1 MSLAR
6 GRIAVEAPSA
16 LGALVVGSFLIGAA
30 ALGCSGGSGLPDAA
44 VADAPPPTGRFS
56 VGWTIA
62 DGERVLTCDEVGAL
76 VMSVE
81 VTSPSLGAGYVE
93 AFTCG
98 TGTGTSRFLPV
109 GVYDLAFELVG
120 RSGSLGILPDQ
131 RVVVTEDDVVPAAA
145 LRYPVKAQGQVDGR
159 LFAGATAN
167 CAATGGAQITALS
180 LVMER
185 QGGACVPTTFAIGA
199 GATNPATTYTS
210 TCAATP
216 PTAPCIERDQAITA
230 TVGSGSYVVRVRGAV
245 GAAPCWSADQLAD
258 VPPAERTLRVDV
270 GLTYFKGPGCP

>member
-1 MSLAR
+1 M
-6 GRIAVEAPSA
+6 
-16 LGALVVGSFLIGAA
+16 GASV
-30 ALGCSGGSGLPDAA
+30 LGCSGGSGLPDAA

-62 DGERVLTCDEVGAL
+62 DGDRVLSCDDVGAL

-109 GVYDLAFELVG
+109 GVYDLAFELIG
-120 RSGSLGILPDQ
+120 RSGTLGIRPDQ
-131 RVVVTEDDVVPAAA
+131 RLVVTEDDVVPAVA
-145 LRYPVKAQGQVDGR
+145 LRYPVNAQGRVDGR
-159 LFAGATAN
+159 LLAGATAN
-167 CAATGGAQITALS
+167 CSAAGGAQITAMS

-185 QGGACVPTTFAIGA
+185 QGGACVPTAFTIGA
-199 GATNPATTYTS
+199 GATNPATTYMS
-210 TCAATP
+210 TCAPTP
-216 PTAPCIERDQAITA
+216 PTTLCIERDQAITA
-230 TVGSGSYVVRVRGAV
+230 TIGSGPYVVRVRGAV

-258 VPPAERTLRVDV
+258 VPPVDRTLRVDV
-270 GLTYFKGPGCP
+270 GLTYLKGTPGCP